1 MRSNLFFG
9 SVLAFGLTVAAAGAD
24 ASVLYATTFNGTAS
38 DSALYIVNQS
48 TGAVTLVGNM
58 QVSVGDLTSRTNG
71 GPFQL
76 WGIDIGAN
84 ALWTINPST
93 GATSNEVFISGT
105 QGPITSIAFD
115 PLTHTLFGNTTAGFG
130 GADQLYEINPTT
142 GAATLEGAIGS
153 SNVYALGFTQGGAL
167 LGESDATGDLLSI
180 NTTTGAGTVIGPTG
194 LTANY
199 DLASRPEDG
208 VVFGVDSGTFSL
220 YTYNISTGAT
230 TLVGPYGASL
240 NLAGL
245 AFGAVPEPATW
256 AMMLIGFAGLGFAGY
271 CKAKG
276 GRSALAA

>member
-9 SVLAFGLTVAAAGAD
+9 SVLAFGLTVAATGAD
-24 ASVLYATTFNGTAS
+24 ASVLYATTYNGTTS
-38 DSALYIVNQS
+38 DSALYTLNQS
-48 TGAVTLVGNM
+48 TGAATLVGNM

-93 GATSNEVFISGT
+93 GATSNEVSITGT

-115 PLTHTLFGNTTAGFG
+115 PVTQTLFGNTTAGFG

-153 SNVYALGFTQGGAL
+153 SNVYALGFTQSGTL
-167 LGESDATGDLLSI
+167 LGESNATGNLLSI
-180 NTTTGAGTVIGPTG
+180 NTSTGAGTVIGPTG
-194 LTANY
+194 LAAIY

-208 VVFGVDSGTFSL
+208 VVFGVDSNPGTFSL
-220 YTYNISTGAT
+220 YTFNISTGAP

-245 AFGAVPEPATW
+245 AFSAVPEPATW
-256 AMMLIGFAGLGFAGY
+256 AMMLVGFAGLAYAGFRRA
-271 CKAKG
+271 KA
-276 GRSALAA
+276 RPAIA